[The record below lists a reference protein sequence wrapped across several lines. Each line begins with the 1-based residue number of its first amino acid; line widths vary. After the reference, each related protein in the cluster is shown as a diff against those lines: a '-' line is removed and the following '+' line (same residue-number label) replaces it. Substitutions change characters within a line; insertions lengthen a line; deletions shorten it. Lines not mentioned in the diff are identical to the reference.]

1 MRQALPDAIYLIFI
15 FLNMK
20 KAMLM
25 AVAILF
31 AAAST
36 YAANPN
42 HGKTVADTAKKAKP
56 AKVVY
61 TCSMHP
67 DVIAYKPGKCP
78 KPGCGMT
85 LVKKADTKKPAAK
98 MKM

>member
-1 MRQALPDAIYLIFI
+1 
-15 FLNMK
+15 
-20 KAMLM
+20 M

-31 AAAST
+31 SSANVFAAGLH
-36 YAANPN
+36 
-42 HGKTVADTAKKAKP
+42 HGVVVADTAKKAKS

-61 TCSMHP
+61 TCPMHP
-67 DVIAYKPGKCP
+67 DVVAYKPGKCP

>member
-1 MRQALPDAIYLIFI
+1 
-15 FLNMK
+15 MK
-20 KAMLM
+20 KIMLM

-31 AAAST
+31 TAAS
-36 YAANPN
+36 AFAVNPVP
-42 HGKTVADTAKKAKP
+42 GKMSVDTAKKAKP
-56 AKVVY
+56 AKIEY
-61 TCSMHP
+61 TCPMHS

-85 LVKKADTKKPAAK
+85 LVKKTDTKKKLADK

>member
-1 MRQALPDAIYLIFI
+1 
-15 FLNMK
+15 
-20 KAMLM
+20 MLM
-25 AVAILF
+25 AAAILF
-31 AAAST
+31 TAAST
-36 YAANPN
+36 FAVSPN
-42 HGKTVADTAKKAKP
+42 FVKTATDTAKKAKS

-61 TCSMHP
+61 TCTMHP

-85 LVKKADTKKPAAK
+85 LVKKADAKKTATK

>member
-1 MRQALPDAIYLIFI
+1 
-15 FLNMK
+15 MK
-20 KAMLM
+20 KVTLL

-31 AAAST
+31 SAAT
-36 YAANPN
+36 VFAANPVSDST
-42 HGKTVADTAKKAKP
+42 KTQKIKL

-61 TCSMHP
+61 TCPMHT
-67 DVIAYKPGKCP
+67 DVVAYKPGKCP

-85 LVKKADTKKPAAK
+85 LVKKSDLKKKAEP

>member
-1 MRQALPDAIYLIFI
+1 
-15 FLNMK
+15 MK

-31 AAAST
+31 AVGTVFAAHST
-36 YAANPN
+36 NLVSDTT
-42 HGKTVADTAKKAKP
+42 KTKKVKP
-56 AKVVY
+56 AKVIY
-61 TCSMHP
+61 TCPMHT
-67 DVIAYKPGKCP
+67 DVVSYKPGKCP

-85 LVKKADTKKPAAK
+85 MVKKSDLKKKPAT